1 MTKKVFAIDTQPGI
15 QRDGTILDKNFYN
28 DGQWVRFQRGRPR
41 KVGGYR
47 QISDNFYG
55 PSRGI
60 FLNGIGNNS
69 NIFSGWSDGLQS
81 LQIDPNGIGAG
92 SSDFSFIGDIVALD
106 DLDGG
111 SGYANGSYVAV
122 ALTGGTGAGATAD
135 ITVAS
140 NEVTSVVLVNDGS
153 GYATGDILSAT
164 DASLGGGGGSGFK
177 ITVTQTSSFT
187 PSPNNL
193 WQFDAFYDSTGG
205 GQNQLLAHPGQNLSS
220 INNAVNT
227 PVLMGNINGTT
238 LSALADT
245 GGPNPTN
252 ATIEVSGGVCVL
264 HPYIF
269 VYGNDG
275 LIKNCSAGDP
285 TDWNS
290 ADSNEVSVAG
300 TKIVKGLPV
309 RGGSNSPSGLFWALD
324 SLVRVSYAPQSLGIA
339 NSGDF
344 APPTYWRYDTI
355 STQTSILSSQ
365 CVIEYDGIYYWI
377 GVDRFMLYNGVVK
390 EIPNAM
396 NQNYFFDN
404 LNYAEREKVWATKV
418 PRFGEIWWF
427 YPRGTATECTD
438 AIIYNVRE
446 GTWYDAGSAP
456 GARRSAGYFTQLFP
470 YPVMA
475 GWEVVNN
482 QSNVNLWQ
490 HEYGTDEV
498 IGPQFNAIES
508 FFETS
513 DLSFIQG
520 NPAETTMV
528 GDNYWV
534 HLERVEPDFLLSG
547 PMQLFVTGSPYA
559 QTQSETSGPYTF
571 DPNTNKIDLREQR
584 RQMRLKFVSNVS
596 GGNYQCGRIILNV
609 NLGDVRGY

>member
-1 MTKKVFAIDTQPGI
+1 VTKKVFALDTKSGI
-15 QRDGTILDKNFYN
+15 QRDGTILDKTFYN
-28 DGQWVRFQRGRPR
+28 DGRWVRFQRGRPR

-47 QISDNFYG
+47 QISQNFDG

-60 FLNGIGNNS
+60 FLNPIGNNTQVFNGYS
-69 NIFSGWSDGLQS
+69 NGLQN
-81 LQIDPNGIGAG
+81 LQINPNGIGAG
-92 SSDFSFIGDIVALD
+92 STELSFIGDIVALGN
-106 DLDGG
+106 LQGG
-111 SGYANGSYVAV
+111 SGYTNGVYA
-122 ALTGGTGAGATAD
+122 ARNLTGGTGSSATAN
-135 ITVAS
+135 ITVAG
-140 NEVTSVVLVNDGS
+140 NVVTSVVLVNDGS
-153 GYATGDILSAT
+153 GYKTGDTLSASA
-164 DASLGGGGGSGFK
+164 ASIGGTGAGFA
-177 ITVTQTSSFT
+177 ITVTEVNSFA
-187 PSPNNL
+187 PNANNL
-193 WQFDAFYDSTGG
+193 WQFDAYYDSTGG
-205 GQNQLLAHPGQNLSS
+205 AQNQLLAHPGQNLES
-220 INNAVNT
+220 INNDINT
-227 PVLMGNINGTT
+227 PVLMGNITGTT
-238 LSALADT
+238 MSALADT
-245 GGPNPTN
+245 GGSSPTN
-252 ATIEVSGGVCVL
+252 ATIEVSGGVVVL

-290 ADSNEVSVAG
+290 ADSNEVSAAG

-309 RGGSNSPSGLFWALD
+309 RGGSNSPSGLFWSLD
-324 SLVRVSYAPQSLGIA
+324 SLIRVSYAPQSLGVA
-339 NSGDF
+339 GTPDF
-344 APPTYWRYDTI
+344 APPTFWRYDTI

-390 EIPNAM
+390 EIPNDM

-404 LNYAEREKVWATKV
+404 LNYSQREKVWATKI
-418 PRFGEIWWF
+418 PRYGEIWWF
-427 YPRGTATECTD
+427 YPRGQAEECTD
-438 AIIYNVRE
+438 AIVFNVRE
-446 GTWYDAGSAP
+446 GTWYDAGQAL

-475 GWEVVNN
+475 GWEDIGGG
-482 QSNVNLWQ
+482 NVRLWQ

-498 IGPQFNAIES
+498 VNQNFFAIES
-508 FFETS
+508 YFETS

-520 NPAETTMV
+520 SPAETTMV

-547 PMQLFVTGSPYA
+547 EMELYVIGSPYA
-559 QTQSETSGPYTF
+559 QVAPETSGPYTF
-571 DPNTNKIDLREQR
+571 DSNTNKIDLREQR
-584 RQMRLKFVSNVS
+584 RQLRLRFVSNTS